1 MKIGI
6 YGRTADENNVLYIR
20 QLIEELTSKGCE
32 LFIFEPYLQLLKTMI
47 PVGFPVKT
55 FAADT
60 DVRGKFDY
68 FFSIGGDGT
77 LLSAVPI
84 IRDTQIPI
92 IGLNIGRLGFLSSI
106 SKDEITP
113 AIEALM
119 SKNYHI
125 DKRTLICAQNK
136 DNVFGAQNFGLN
148 EFTVNKLDTS
158 AMMMIEIELNNNF
171 FSNYWADGLIIS
183 TPTGST
189 AYSLSCGGPVITPQ
203 CSNFVITPIAPHSL
217 SVRPVVISDL
227 DEIKIRIKSRSKR
240 FLASL
245 DSNFVNITTD
255 AEFEIRKADFNLNL
269 IRLSKLDY
277 MSTLRSKLLWGSDA
291 RNSIKFAN

>member
-1 MKIGI
+1 
-6 YGRTADENNVLYIR
+6 
-20 QLIEELTSKGCE
+20 
-32 LFIFEPYLQLLKTMI
+32 
-47 PVGFPVKT
+47 
-55 FAADT
+55 
-60 DVRGKFDY
+60 
-68 FFSIGGDGT
+68 
-77 LLSAVPI
+77 
-84 IRDTQIPI
+84 
-92 IGLNIGRLGFLSSI
+92 
-106 SKDEITP
+106 
-113 AIEALM
+113 M
-119 SKNYHI
+119 SKNYHL
-125 DKRTLICAQNK
+125 DKRTLICATSH
-136 DNVFGAQNFGLN
+136 DNVFGDQNFGLN

-217 SVRPVVISDL
+217 SVRPVVISDQ
-227 DEIKIRIKSRSKR
+227 DVIKIRVKSRSKR

-269 IRLSKLDY
+269 IRLTKLDY

-291 RNSIKFAN
+291 RNTIKFAN

>member
-1 MKIGI
+1 MNIGL
-6 YGRTADENNVLYIR
+6 YGRTADENNVPYIK
-20 QLIEELTSKGCE
+20 QLIDELRFKECE
-32 LFIFEPYLQLLKTMI
+32 LFIYEPYLQLLKSII
-47 PVGFPVKT
+47 PFDFQIKT
-55 FAADT
+55 FT
-60 DVRGKFDY
+60 EESEIKGKLDY

-77 LLSAVPI
+77 LLSSVPI
-84 IRDTQIPI
+84 IRDSQIPI

-119 SKNYHI
+119 SSKYHL
-125 DKRTLICAQNK
+125 DKRTLICATNN
-136 DNVFGAQNFGLN
+136 DNVFGDQNFGLN

-217 SVRPVVISDL
+217 SVRPVVISDQ
-227 DEIKIRIKSRSKR
+227 DVIKIRVKSRSKR

-245 DSNFVNITTD
+245 DSNFVNITTE

-269 IRLSKLDY
+269 IRLTKLDY

-291 RNSIKFAN
+291 RNTIKFAN